1 MPFVPFGVFLQ
12 YYDNPLSFIASF
24 IATSI
29 FVFVIIKLDFAWLA
43 SLSRDF
49 IADKSCSNCFLS
61 LVFHCALI
69 NI

>member
-12 YYDNPLSFIASF
+12 YYDNPLSF

-49 IADKSCSNCFLS
+49 IADKSCSNCS
-61 LVFHCALI
+61 
-69 NI
+69 

>member
-12 YYDNPLSFIASF
+12 YYDNPLSFIAS
-24 IATSI
+24 SI

-49 IADKSCSNCFLS
+49 IADKSCSNCF
-61 LVFHCALI
+61 
-69 NI
+69 

>member
-12 YYDNPLSFIASF
+12 YYDNPLSF

-43 SLSRDF
+43 SLSRAF